1 MSKMIFIIGVSG
13 CGKTTIAKQLSK
25 KINIPFLEGDS
36 FHPKENINKMSTGE
50 ALTDQDRLPW
60 LKKINN
66 GIRSHS
72 EKGCIIA
79 CSALKLAYRK
89 VLSKSLDQKKVIWFY
104 LKGNKNL
111 ISNRLKLRKNH
122 FMPYSLLASQ
132 FDVLEETKELISVSI
147 DQTEEEV
154 LDAIIKKLNDVKS

>member
-36 FHPKENINKMSTGE
+36 FHPKENINKMTTGE

-60 LKKINN
+60 LLKINN

-72 EKGCIIA
+72 ENGCIIA

-89 VLSKSLDQKKVIWFY
+89 ILSKSLDKKKVFWFY

-122 FMPYSLLASQ
+122 FMPSSLLASQ
-132 FDVLEETKELISVSI
+132 FDILEETKELIFVSI
-147 DQTEEEV
+147 NQTEEEL

>member
-1 MSKMIFIIGVSG
+1 
-13 CGKTTIAKQLSK
+13 
-25 KINIPFLEGDS
+25 
-36 FHPKENINKMSTGE
+36 MSTGE

-89 VLSKSLDQKKVIWFY
+89 VLSKSLDQKKVFWFY

-154 LDAIIKKLNDVKS
+154 LDAIIKKLSDVKS

>member
-1 MSKMIFIIGVSG
+1 MSI
-13 CGKTTIAKQLSK
+13 
-25 KINIPFLEGDS
+25 
-36 FHPKENINKMSTGE
+36 GE

-89 VLSKSLDQKKVIWFY
+89 VLSKSLDQKKVFWFY

-122 FMPYSLLASQ
+122 FMPSSLLASQ

>member
-1 MSKMIFIIGVSG
+1 MIFIIGVSG
-13 CGKTTIAKQLSK
+13 CGKTTIGKQLSK

-36 FHPKENINKMSTGE
+36 FHSKENINKMTTGQ

-60 LKKINN
+60 LFKINN

-72 EKGCIIA
+72 ENGCIIA

-89 VLSKSLDQKKVIWFY
+89 ILSKSLDKKKVFWFY

-122 FMPYSLLASQ
+122 FMPSSLLASQ
-132 FDVLEETKELISVSI
+132 FDILEETKELIFVSI
-147 DQTEEEV
+147 DQTEEEL
-154 LDAIIKKLNDVKS
+154 LDSIIKKLNDLKS